1 MSVRIRFADPER
13 DAARILAVYAPYIE
27 RTAVTFETEV
37 PGAEAA
43 VFIFFEPEFAHRS
56 SRKSCILLLFAQKAR
71 IYPDNK
77 IFATTGIAI

>member
-37 PGAEAA
+37 PGA
-43 VFIFFEPEFAHRS
+43 
-56 SRKSCILLLFAQKAR
+56 
-71 IYPDNK
+71 
-77 IFATTGIAI
+77 